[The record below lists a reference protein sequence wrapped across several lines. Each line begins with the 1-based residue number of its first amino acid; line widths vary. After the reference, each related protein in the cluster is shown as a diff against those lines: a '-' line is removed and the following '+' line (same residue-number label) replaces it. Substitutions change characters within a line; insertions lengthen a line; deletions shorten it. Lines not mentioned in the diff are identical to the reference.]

1 MAWDDGT
8 GQADRGVPARELPDD
23 DNPRRLRSGTADDLD
38 EGAGR
43 DDGREDVVTRDP
55 GADLDGLGM
64 PDIAEDQVP
73 HPAGQQSQESQ
84 ESQTEPIRESAPV
97 EAPAGSLEWGTT
109 AWEQAEGEPLDG
121 RLAREE
127 PDTLAD
133 PALADAATPSVGA
146 GGQLVQPDEGAR
158 PDREQEA
165 VAEAVGELPDER
177 LAAEE
182 SAVRVE
188 PDR

>member
-1 MAWDDGT
+1 MARDDGAGKT
-8 GQADRGVPARELPDD
+8 GRGVPARALSDD
-23 DNPRRLRSGTADDLD
+23 DNPRRLRSSEADDLD

-73 HPAGQQSQESQ
+73 GPADQQSQA
-84 ESQTEPIRESAPV
+84 EPIRESAPV

-133 PALADAATPSVGA
+133 PALADAAAPSVGP
-146 GGQLVQPDEGAR
+146 GSQLVQPDEGAR
-158 PDREQEA
+158 PDRVEEE
-165 VAEAVGELPDER
+165 VGEAVGDLPDER